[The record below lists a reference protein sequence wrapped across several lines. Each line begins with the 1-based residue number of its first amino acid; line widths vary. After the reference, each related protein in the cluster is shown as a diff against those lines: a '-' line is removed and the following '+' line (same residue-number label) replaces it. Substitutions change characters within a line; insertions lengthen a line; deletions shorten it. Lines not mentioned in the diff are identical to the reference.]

1 MGHYIEIGDS
11 IVVAIDGKALYG
23 KVTDTRDNSAGEH
36 VIELELDESCGYKL
50 SLE

>member
-11 IVVAIDGKALYG
+11 IVVAVDGKALFG

-36 VIELELDESCGYKL
+36 VIELELDTACEYKL
-50 SLE
+50 SI